1 MRREWFC
8 MRYIVLTAAFALIA
22 GSALASSIEKIE
34 ARPQADGGSVIVES
48 CKNCPP
54 LQEETV
60 KKDYVVPEL
69 KPGTQQTVEIRDI
82 NGEKKLVRTEA
93 WMGGSPVAYVSK
105 ISPEAMTAEAP
116 AENPPSDGID
126 LTSTTA
132 AVISADAKPVAASV
146 DGTREN
152 GMEQIIPLDIS
163 NFKLKLN

>member
-1 MRREWFC
+1 

-34 ARPQADGGSVIVES
+34 AQPKADGGSIIAES

-54 LQEETV
+54 LQEATV
-60 KKDYVVPEL
+60 KKDYVVPVL

-93 WMGGSPVAYVSK
+93 WMGGSPVTFVSK

-116 AENPPSDGID
+116 VENPPSDGID

-132 AVISADAKPVAASV
+132 AVISVSAKPVVASLT
-146 DGTREN
+146 GTRAN
-152 GMEQIIPLDIS
+152 GTKQIIPLDIS
-163 NFKLKLN
+163 DFKLKLN

>member
-1 MRREWFC
+1 MRWEWFR

-22 GSALASSIEKIE
+22 GSALASSIENIGAK
-34 ARPQADGGSVIVES
+34 PKADGDSIIIES

-60 KKDYVVPEL
+60 KKDYVVPVL

-93 WMGGSPVAYVSK
+93 WMGGSPVAFVSK

-132 AVISADAKPVAASV
+132 AVISVNARPVAASV
-146 DGTREN
+146 DGTRAN
-152 GMEQIIPLDIS
+152 GTEQNIPLDIS
-163 NFKLKLN
+163 DFKLKLN